1 MLLASLT
8 MCFLTTFMFTQLSTP
23 LGLGAAVVI
32 FSFFVSLSMALV
44 CYTSWFSLLL
54 FMLFLSGMMIIFI
67 YVCSLASNETHFYS
81 VTFIYLVLA
90 FTFFMAFS
98 YEVNKLMGVSGML
111 VSSSDSA
118 ILMCK
123 VYSFSVYM
131 FIMLLI
137 IYLLITLIVVV
148 KICVISEGPVRI
160 KK

>member
-1 MLLASLT
+1 MLLAFLT
-8 MCFLTTFMFTQLSTP
+8 MCFLTTFMFTQLSSP

-32 FSFFVSLSMALV
+32 FSFFVSVSMALV

-81 VTFIYLVLA
+81 VTFIYLVMA
-90 FTFFMAFS
+90 FTFFMVFS
-98 YEVNKLMGVSGML
+98 YEVNKLMGVSGVL
-111 VSSSDSA
+111 VYMSDSA

-123 VYSFSVYM
+123 VYSFSVYT
-131 FIMLLI
+131 FIVLLI
-137 IYLLITLIVVV
+137 TYLLVTLIVVV
-148 KICVISEGPVRI
+148 KICVISDGPVRI